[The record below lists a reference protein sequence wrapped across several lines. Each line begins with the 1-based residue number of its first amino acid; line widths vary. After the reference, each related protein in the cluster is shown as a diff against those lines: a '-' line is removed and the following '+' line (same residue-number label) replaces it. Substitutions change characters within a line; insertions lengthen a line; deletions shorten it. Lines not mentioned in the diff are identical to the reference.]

1 MQFEPMSVRKG
12 YKEMKENQKLKTE
25 IHETEQAFSSEKMKS
40 RHLEN
45 KNDEAQFKIVQKE
58 REIIDLRAAN
68 VRLSDSETHM
78 AKELELVRNRNIQ
91 LMSESE
97 NMRRQLRA
105 QEEAIMQAQSL
116 KEQTD
121 HMIQDYERTKGEL
134 TF

>member
-40 RHLEN
+40 MHLEN

>member
-1 MQFEPMSVRKG
+1 
-12 YKEMKENQKLKTE
+12 MKENQKLKTE

-97 NMRRQLRA
+97 NMRR
-105 QEEAIMQAQSL
+105 
-116 KEQTD
+116 
-121 HMIQDYERTKGEL
+121 
-134 TF
+134 